1 VAPTQWPGG
10 SRWRG
15 FLKLWPW
22 SLLLIAFLLV
32 RASKGAGFA
41 DAYALL
47 MRPFW
52 PGPAQSE
59 WLGAAADLEARAT
72 LQLLEADNR
81 RLRGL
86 LGLQD
91 GGNSPENLS
100 AAVISR
106 SPRGWWQ
113 QLELGKGALNGIS
126 AGDAVMGPGGLVG
139 QVQSVTPAT
148 SRVKLLTAP
157 GTEVG
162 VWLPRSRSH
171 GLLVGMGTSRPQL
184 RFIEKDPNVRPGDL
198 VSTSPASTLLPANLP
213 IGVVQSV
220 DERAVPAPHAVV
232 QLIAAPE
239 AIDWVQV
246 RRR

>member
-1 VAPTQWPGG
+1 MAPTQWPGG

-47 MRPFW
+47 TRPFW

-59 WLGAAADLEARAT
+59 WLAAAADLEARAT

-91 GGNSPENLS
+91 E
-100 AAVISR
+100 AV
-106 SPRGWWQ
+106 
-113 QLELGKGALNGIS
+113 
-126 AGDAVMGPGGLVG
+126 
-139 QVQSVTPAT
+139 
-148 SRVKLLTAP
+148 
-157 GTEVG
+157 
-162 VWLPRSRSH
+162 
-171 GLLVGMGTSRPQL
+171 
-184 RFIEKDPNVRPGDL
+184 
-198 VSTSPASTLLPANLP
+198 
-213 IGVVQSV
+213 
-220 DERAVPAPHAVV
+220 
-232 QLIAAPE
+232 
-239 AIDWVQV
+239 
-246 RRR
+246 